1 MRGLLQFIAR
11 ISVVFYAIV
20 GAGIFLSLG
29 GLIRARRARRLAMFG
44 LEREAAQRERRRS
57 VNTIF
62 SLVLVAGAVY
72 IITNIVVPNL
82 GEPPD
87 EPTPTPFVFVTQEPT
102 PTEMLLLFPTI
113 TPTPGIAP
121 AEAAEASPESA
132 EPINGCEIIGARITS
147 PTPGQT
153 VSGQVSVEGE
163 ANILNFAQYK
173 FELKGPA
180 TGGAWVVVGSYANP
194 QPAGFLGTWDATS
207 LIPGD
212 YTLRLVVSKVDGTYL
227 TPCEVP
233 IVIAGSGG

>member
-1 MRGLLQFIAR
+1 MRALLQFIAR

-29 GLIRARRARRLAMFG
+29 GLLRARRARRFAMFG

-57 VNTIF
+57 INTIF
-62 SLVLVAGAVY
+62 SLVLVAGVVY
-72 IITNIVVPNL
+72 IIANIVVPNM
-82 GEPPD
+82 GEPSE

-121 AEAAEASPESA
+121 AEAAEDVPTSE
-132 EPINGCEIIGARITS
+132 EPVNGCEIIGARITS

-153 VSGQVSVEGE
+153 VSGQVPVEGE

-173 FELKGPA
+173 FELNGPS
-180 TGGAWVVVGSYANP
+180 TGGAWVVVGGSANP
-194 QPAGFLGTWDATS
+194 QPAGTLGTWDSTS

-212 YTLRLVVSKVDGTYL
+212 YRLRLVVSKVDGTYL

-233 IVIAGSGG
+233 IVIAEGG